1 MASSGS
7 TNNPS
12 LSFSEQG
19 IWALYAFISAS
30 TTRPTIALKEE
41 ILGGS
46 SGALSFFN
54 LFLIVSSIICLSIAV
69 ALTKWASPGGPAWGH
84 LARRGPL
91 SASAKPIPGPHGI
104 PVVGSLLSLGPL
116 AHRTLANLSQKYNAL
131 PLLAISLA
139 NTRVIVA
146 SLPLSAK
153 EILTSSCFADRP
165 LKQSAKE
172 LLFDRAIGFAPY
184 GDYWRKL
191 RRIAASHLFSPK
203 RIAEHE
209 VHRQAEVSCVIDAI
223 AQHLHSSSL
232 LGCNSLSIELRPLL
246 QQASLNNVM
255 VSVFGKRYAFDVD
268 ECVEGNE
275 LQAMVRE
282 GFELLGAFNLADHM
296 PVLGAFDSQCIKQR
310 CEALVPRV
318 RAFVSDVLSE
328 HREARSTMTADEI
341 SSEKSDFVHVLL
353 GMQAEEGLSDADI
366 IAILW
371 EMIFRGT
378 DSVAIL
384 LEWVFAELVL
394 HPEVQEKLAFE
405 IASIVGNGN
414 VVHDSDVPK
423 MPYLQAV
430 VYETLRLHPPGPLL
444 SWARLAIH
452 DVEIA
457 GHHVP
462 AGTTAMVNMWAISH
476 DTSFWPNPLS
486 FTPERFLDAS
496 GAGPNFDLRGGD
508 LRLAPFG
515 AGRRVC
521 PGRAMGLATVNL
533 WLARLVQRFV
543 FTSDPVNGVDLS
555 EVLKLSCEMKSPLCA
570 RVLNR

>member
-1 MASSGS
+1 MATTSASAP
-7 TNNPS
+7 TPA
-12 LSFSEQG
+12 LTFSEPG
-19 IWALYAFISAS
+19 IWALYAVISAS
-30 TTRPTIALKEE
+30 TISSTFAGDQLN
-41 ILGGS
+41 
-46 SGALSFFN
+46 SGARSLLN
-54 LFLIVSSIICLSIAV
+54 LLLIVCAIACLSIAI
-69 ALTKWASPGGPAWGH
+69 ALTRWASPGGPAWGR
-84 LARRGPL
+84 LARGGPV
-91 SASAKPIPGPHGI
+91 AATAKPIPGPHGI
-104 PVVGSLLSLGPL
+104 PILGSLLSLGPL
-116 AHRTLANLSQKYNAL
+116 AHRTLASLSQKYNAL
-131 PLLAISLA
+131 PLLALSLA

-146 SLPLSAK
+146 SLPSSAK

-165 LKQSAKE
+165 VKQSARR

-209 VHRQAEVSCVIDAI
+209 VHRQAEVGCVIDAI
-223 AQHLHSSSL
+223 AGHLHGSNALSGGVS
-232 LGCNSLSIELRPLL
+232 SIELRPLL
-246 QQASLNNVM
+246 QQASVNNVM
-255 VSVFGKRYAFDVD
+255 VSVFGKRYGFDVD
-268 ECVEGNE
+268 EAKEGKE

-296 PVLGAFDSQCIKQR
+296 PALGTFDSQCIKQR
-310 CEALVPRV
+310 CDALVPRV
-318 RAFVSDVLSE
+318 YAFVSKIISE
-328 HREARSTMTADEI
+328 HRQARSTMMEDEVL
-341 SSEKSDFVHVLL
+341 SEKSDFVHVLL

-384 LEWVFAELVL
+384 LEWVLAELVL
-394 HPEVQEKLAFE
+394 HPEVQEKIALE
-405 IASIVGNGN
+405 ITSIVGDGN
-414 VVHDSDVPK
+414 VVRDADIPK
-423 MPYLQAV
+423 LPYLQAT

-476 DTSFWPNPLS
+476 DASIWSDPLA
-486 FTPERFLDAS
+486 FTPERFLDAY
-496 GAGPNFDLRGGD
+496 GAGPNFDVRGSD

-533 WLARLVQRFV
+533 WLARLVQQFM
-543 FTSDPVNGVDLS
+543 FTSDPVHEVDLS
-555 EVLKLSCEMKSPLCA
+555 EVLKLSCEMRTPLCA
-570 RVLNR
+570 KVSERWS